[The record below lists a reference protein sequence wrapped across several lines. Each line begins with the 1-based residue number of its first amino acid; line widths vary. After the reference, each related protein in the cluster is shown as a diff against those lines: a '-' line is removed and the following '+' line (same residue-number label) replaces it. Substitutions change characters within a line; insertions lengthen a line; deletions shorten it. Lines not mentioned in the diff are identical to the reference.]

1 MNARLASFLIPT
13 ALTLALA
20 ACGNKGPL
28 VLPTAPPPPEPPKAK
43 PGEVPVTISTVNAPP
58 VATDPK
64 KKASAVPSLDKML
77 TPPTDG
83 QPAQGTDPA
92 TQDPAKQDPA
102 KQDPN
107 QKKSDKSDSSGG
119 ADQPAQPLPAS
130 GQGDG

>member
-28 VLPTAPPPPEPPKAK
+28 VLPTEPPPPEPPKTK
-43 PGEVPVTISTVNAPP
+43 PGEVPVTISNVNAPP

-64 KKASAVPSLDKML
+64 KKGAAVPSLDKML
-77 TPPTDG
+77 TPPTDAA
-83 QPAQGTDPA
+83 PAQEPG
-92 TQDPAKQDPA
+92 KQPSKDA
-102 KQDPN
+102 SGQ
-107 QKKSDKSDSSGG
+107 DSSDG
-119 ADQPAQPLPAS
+119 ADKPAEPVPAD

>member
-43 PGEVPVTISTVNAPP
+43 PGEVPVSISNVNAPP
-58 VATDPK
+58 VATDPHK
-64 KKASAVPSLDKML
+64 KSQAVPSLDKVL
-77 TPPTDG
+77 APPVDATDKDKAG
-83 QPAQGTDPA
+83 KAKQGTTSGEDTPA
-92 TQDPAKQDPA
+92 EPV
-102 KQDPN
+102 
-107 QKKSDKSDSSGG
+107 
-119 ADQPAQPLPAS
+119 PAS

>member
-83 QPAQGTDPA
+83 QPAQGADPA
-92 TQDPAKQDPA
+92 TQDPA